1 MTDAEIFDREMKPFG
16 GRLDRRIPAGTPAES
31 LYKEIEQAANGM
43 ILSARSHV
51 QRLPEIHFDFI
62 YNGKINAY
70 AFKSEGRY
78 FVGVTTGTLY
88 MLQVVLSRML
98 AERGLFPTYGNPNDE
113 ADDLPPLKGYVPHAQ
128 KMCDAGLRLVL
139 PRTLARFQCAGYF
152 FFNAFSFLLGHE
164 IAHIARGHVDYWE
177 AEAGSPFVAELTGG
191 GIAPTLEIERQTIEM
206 DADMR
211 SIFANAASLELTTRN
226 AARFQRPWTSAFPDL
241 ETLIWD
247 WAFAVHTL
255 FRLFG
260 DIQFRPSELTTETY
274 PPLPVRRA
282 IARATAYL
290 AFAVRD
296 PTPAR
301 KEMVLR
307 VLTAAGEYCEV
318 AFAKI
323 LGTEVS
329 TEGYLAAQG
338 PEAKEHHDRLIACWY
353 GGLRDRVLAFAYEL
367 ELEEQPDST
376 LESSPYTFELRL

>member
-1 MTDAEIFDREMKPFG
+1 M
-16 GRLDRRIPAGTPAES
+16 
-31 LYKEIEQAANGM
+31 
-43 ILSARSHV
+43 
-51 QRLPEIHFDFI
+51 
-62 YNGKINAY
+62 
-70 AFKSEGRY
+70 
-78 FVGVTTGTLY
+78 
-88 MLQVVLSRML
+88 
-98 AERGLFPTYGNPNDE
+98 
-113 ADDLPPLKGYVPHAQ
+113 
-128 KMCDAGLRLVL
+128 
-139 PRTLARFQCAGYF
+139 
-152 FFNAFSFLLGHE
+152 
-164 IAHIARGHVDYWE
+164 
-177 AEAGSPFVAELTGG
+177 
-191 GIAPTLEIERQTIEM
+191 
-206 DADMR
+206 
-211 SIFANAASLELTTRN
+211 
-226 AARFQRPWTSAFPDL
+226 
-241 ETLIWD
+241 
-247 WAFAVHTL
+247 HTL

>member
-1 MTDAEIFDREMKPFG
+1 MTDAEIFDRMVKPFG
-16 GRLDRRIPAGTPAES
+16 GRLDRRRHTGTPAES
-31 LYKEIEQAANGM
+31 LYKETEQVANGM

-51 QRLPEIHFDFI
+51 PRLPEVHFDFI
-62 YNGKINAY
+62 HNGEINAY

-78 FVGVTTGTLY
+78 FVGVTTGTHY

-128 KMCDAGLRLVL
+128 KMCDAGVGLVL
-139 PRTLARFQCAGYF
+139 PRTPARFKCAGRF
-152 FFNAFSFLLGHE
+152 FFNAFFFLLGHE
-164 IAHIARGHVDYWE
+164 IAHIARGHVDYFME
-177 AEAGSPFVAELTGG
+177 ATAGSPFVAELTGG
-191 GIAPTLEIERQTIEM
+191 IVPTLKIERQTIEM

-211 SIFANAASLELTTRN
+211 SIFASEASLELTTRN
-226 AARFQRPWTSAFPDL
+226 AAPIQHPLTSASFDL

-247 WAFAVHTL
+247 WAFAMHTL

-290 AFAVRD
+290 AFAMRD
-296 PTPAR
+296 PTPRAR
-301 KEMVLR
+301 KWFSGR
-307 VLTAAGEYCEV
+307 VTAAGEYCEV

-329 TEGYLAAQG
+329 TQGYLAALG
-338 PEAKEHHDRLIACWY
+338 PEAKEHYDRLTACWY
-353 GGLRDRVLAFAYEL
+353 GGLRDRVLAFAYEP
-367 ELEEQPDST
+367 ERKQQPDST
-376 LESSPYTFELRL
+376 MESPPYTFELRL